1 MGNERVEFFGLLG
14 EKLSHS
20 LSPEIH
26 ETILDNINKNGAY
39 KLFEIEKDKLGE
51 FVASVKLLKIKGF
64 NVTIPHKQA
73 IMPLLAEISEEAQAI
88 GAVNCVKVCED
99 GRLVGYNTDVIGI
112 RKSLEGVELQGR
124 KALVLGTGGA
134 SKAVQYILRKG
145 GAEILVV
152 SRSKG
157 AANLTYEELSEE
169 LIRECRLIVNTT
181 PLGMFPKVD
190 SAPELPYSAL
200 SSEHTLFDCVYNP
213 RQTKFLQLGAAQGAR
228 TIDGLTMFYAQAEA
242 SWEIWND

>member
-1 MGNERVEFFGLLG
+1 MKHFALIGFPLG
-14 EKLSHS
+14 HS
-20 LSPEIH
+20 LSASYFTEKFSREGIDAEYSP
-26 ETILDNINKNGAY
+26 LA
-39 KLFEIEKDKLGE
+39 IEQAEEVLPYC
-51 FVASVKLLKIKGF
+51 SQLSGF

-134 SKAVQYILRKG
+134 SKAVQYVLRKG
-145 GAEILVV
+145 GADIKVV

-169 LIRECRLIVNTT
+169 LLRECRLIVNTT
-181 PLGMFPKVD
+181 PLGMFPKVE